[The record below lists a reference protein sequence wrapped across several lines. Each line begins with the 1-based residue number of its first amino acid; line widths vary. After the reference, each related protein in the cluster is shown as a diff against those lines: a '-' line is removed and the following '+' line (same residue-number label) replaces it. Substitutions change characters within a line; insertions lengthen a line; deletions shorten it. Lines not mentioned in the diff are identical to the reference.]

1 MHRRRSE
8 AATRAVRI
16 ASLGR
21 VIRIDSWGD
30 RLKTKYQSMQV
41 ALNKPFTHGLLFKGA
56 YTFSKSM
63 NESDNDGRATL
74 TWNTPSELWRNWAPA
89 GFDRRHNFQLGF
101 AYQLPWQSQ
110 GSYDGVVKTIIQD
123 WQVNGVLAV
132 FSGTP
137 FTVTASGTSLN
148 TPSNQQV
155 ADLTGDFNVLG
166 NAAPNGTWFDTSA
179 FAQPTGVRFG
189 NTGRNQFYGPGG
201 QNFDFSMFRSFGIGG
216 TRKIEFRMEVN
227 NLFNGVVFANPQNS
241 ITSGTFGQVTG
252 IAGDAALTNASYR
265 ERQMRLGVRFTF

>member
-1 MHRRRSE
+1 M
-8 AATRAVRI
+8 
-16 ASLGR
+16 
-21 VIRIDSWGD
+21 
-30 RLKTKYQSMQV
+30 
-41 ALNKPFTHGLLFKGA
+41 
-56 YTFSKSM
+56 
-63 NESDNDGRATL
+63 
-74 TWNTPSELWRNWAPA
+74 
-89 GFDRRHNFQLGF
+89 
-101 AYQLPWQSQ
+101 PWQSQ

-123 WQVNGVLAV
+123 WQVNGVLAI

-155 ADLTGDFNVLG
+155 ADLTGDFNVQG